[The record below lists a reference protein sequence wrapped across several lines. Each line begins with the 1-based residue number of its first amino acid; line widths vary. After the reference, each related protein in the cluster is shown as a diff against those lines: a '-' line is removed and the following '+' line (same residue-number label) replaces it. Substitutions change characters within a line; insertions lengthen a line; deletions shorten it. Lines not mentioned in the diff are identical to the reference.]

1 MSNVSRPRSAVVLHR
16 YDPEIQ
22 PEPTEWLSLDEQLRI
37 SLVEKNH
44 RESRARVPKLKA
56 HAVFHVIVENQLAE
70 GLEPVVRAMARL
82 KSEGL
87 SRHESLH
94 AIGSVLAEHIHDLMN
109 GKVNEQEA
117 QAIYN
122 AAVERLNGRA
132 WRGG

>member
-1 MSNVSRPRSAVVLHR
+1 VVNR
-16 YDPEIQ
+16 YDAEVQ
-22 PEPTEWLSLDEQLRI
+22 PVPAEWLAVDEQRRI
-37 SLVEKNH
+37 SLVEKYH
-44 RESRARVPKLKA
+44 RESRVKLPSLKA
-56 HAVFHVIVENQLAE
+56 HAVFHVIIENQLAE

-94 AIGSVLAEHIHDLMN
+94 AVGSVLAEHVHGLMN
-109 GKVNEQEA
+109 GKVNEHEA

-122 AAVERLNGRA
+122 AAVERLSGKE